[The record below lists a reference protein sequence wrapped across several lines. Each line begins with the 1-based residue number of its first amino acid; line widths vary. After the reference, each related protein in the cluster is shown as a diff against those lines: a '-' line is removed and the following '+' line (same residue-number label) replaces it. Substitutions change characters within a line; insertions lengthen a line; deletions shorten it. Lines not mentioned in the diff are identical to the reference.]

1 MAWDDE
7 LTSEQQIAASY
18 SGTHACVIGGP
29 GTGKTRVLASR
40 ILYLIE
46 ERDVDPSAITAL
58 TFTRAAAAELRARVA
73 ERLGTKP
80 LPRISTLHSFALRQL
95 LRNADLVVDIP
106 RPVRIADDWEQR
118 HIIWEDLKI
127 MLGTDI
133 DDVKDRFNL
142 LSSDWHDLSADKR
155 GWENWDKDGEF
166 VGAWRRHRTI
176 YGYTLRAE
184 LVFRLKRAL
193 EQCGDL
199 SVEGTP
205 GFLLADE
212 YQDLNACDQEVIKA
226 LAAKGAE
233 VYAAGD
239 DDQSIYGFRR
249 SFPPGIRNFRQEYES
264 AVRLDLTES
273 KRCDPR
279 ILALGQFVAEQ
290 DEDRL
295 GKNLRPDHAEP
306 EGEVHILRFTD
317 QHDEAKG
324 IARLCNYLVRAG
336 LCCPEDIL
344 VLMRQDYQRR
354 YSSVLVEAF
363 NLVGLPVSTGAIEAS
378 PIDEVPGRK
387 MVALLRLAMDD
398 TDSLAWRTLL
408 QLRRGVG
415 PQRIEEIFKRADVG
429 PLTFAQALRE
439 IQLDPSVAGRLG
451 PGIARAAN
459 DIAAVIEEARKVL
472 PPRDQLEQLQADESQ
487 ARILAALEEIA
498 GCLAL
503 SNEDA
508 RVVVDY
514 LRDIMASAGSTD
526 VEQLL
531 HALAVS
537 SEEMEQER
545 ASGKINVMTMH
556 KAKGLTANAV
566 IVVAAEDQLIPGRNE
581 TPPLNKD
588 ELRLLY
594 VSLTRAKHYLY
605 LTKCEKRLKSQWRTG
620 RRPYGQVRHLTRFL
634 TEGPIHAEDGMKY
647 IESLYGG

>member
-7 LTSEQQIAASY
+7 LTLEQKLAGSY
-18 SGTHACVIGGP
+18 SGRHACLIGGP

-46 ERDVDPSAITAL
+46 ERDVNPSAITVL
-58 TFTRAAAAELRARVA
+58 TFTRAAATELRARVA
-73 ERLGTKP
+73 ERLGTKALP
-80 LPRISTLHSFALRQL
+80 LISTLHSFALRQL
-95 LRNADLVVDIP
+95 LRNADLVPDIP

-118 HIIWEDLKI
+118 YIVWEDLKR

-133 DDVKDRFNL
+133 DDVRDRFNL
-142 LSSDWHDLSADKR
+142 LSADWHDLNADKSD
-155 GWENWDKDGEF
+155 WENWYKDGEF
-166 VGAWRRHRTI
+166 LGAWRRHRTI

-199 SVEGTP
+199 SLEGAP
-205 GFLLADE
+205 GFLLVDE

-226 LAAKGAE
+226 IATRGAE

-249 SFPPGIRNFRQEYES
+249 AFPPGIRNFLQEYES

-295 GKNLRPDHAEP
+295 RKNIRPDHAEP

-324 IARLCNYLVRAG
+324 VAKLCNYLVRTG

-344 VLMRQDYQRR
+344 VLVREDYQRR
-354 YSSVLVEAF
+354 YSSVLAEAF
-363 NLVGLPVSTGAIEAS
+363 NLVGLPASTGAIEAS
-378 PIDEVPGRK
+378 PIDEVPGRN
-387 MVALLRLAMDD
+387 MVALLRLATDD

-415 PQRIEEIFKRADVG
+415 PRRIEEIFKRADVG
-429 PLTFAQALRE
+429 AVTFAQALRE

-451 PGIARAAN
+451 PDIARTAD
-459 DIAAVIEEARKVL
+459 DIVAVIEQTRKVL
-472 PPRDQLEQLQADESQ
+472 PSRDQPEELQADESQ
-487 ARILAALEEIA
+487 ARILAALKEIA
-498 GCLAL
+498 GYLAL
-503 SNEDA
+503 SSQDA
-508 RVVVDY
+508 SVVVDY
-514 LRDIMASAGSTD
+514 LHDMMASAGSTD

-581 TPPLNKD
+581 IPPLHKD

-594 VSLTRAKHYLY
+594 VSLTRARHYLY
-605 LTKCEKRLKSQWRTG
+605 LTKCEKRLRSQWRTG
-620 RRPYGQVRHLTRFL
+620 RRPYGQRRHLTRFL
-634 TEGPIHAEDGMKY
+634 TEGPIHVEDGMEY
-647 IESLYGG
+647 IESLCGG